1 MAVQLAIVLGF
12 LVMSGLSLLAMLL
25 FGKLLRPS
33 RPNEEKASTYECG
46 ERPVGAA
53 WFNFNNRFY
62 LIALVFVVFDV
73 EVALVVPPILV
84 FRKWVDQGLGWL
96 ALGEVFFFLGV
107 LLVALAYFWMKGDFR
122 WIQDLKLPECSP
134 IEIGAIGDTG
144 EKEEGR

>member
-25 FGKLLRPS
+25 FGKFLRPS

-53 WFNFNNRFY
+53 WFNFNNHFY

-134 IEIGAIGDTG
+134 VEIGAIGDTW
-144 EKEEGR
+144 EKEAGR

>member
-12 LVMSGLSLLAMLL
+12 LVMAGLALLAMLL

-33 RPNEEKASTYECG
+33 RTNEEKASTYECG

-73 EVALVVPPILV
+73 EVALVVPPILI

-107 LLVALAYFWMKGDFR
+107 MLVALAYFWMKGDFR
-122 WIQDLKLPECSP
+122 WIQDLKLPECAP
-134 IEIGAIGDTG
+134 VEIGDSGD
-144 EKEEGR
+144 KEAGR